1 MYRTIGSIIN
11 QASSVATMNYFKE
24 VFNGGPEK
32 MFTCM
37 ATAVASAL
45 STFFLP
51 IWTTILAVC
60 ILILIDMIL
69 GTKVSLCKGEP
80 FQSRKLWS
88 TLKKFGWSSMAI
100 SCAHLMDTYIIVSFD
115 AHLVELFAGMI
126 GGVELWSML
135 ENLQTLDPTGPWKIF
150 SKVLKTKGERY
161 LDITIEKEDLPKI
174 KKLVKKIK

>member
-1 MYRTIGSIIN
+1 MYRTLNSIIN

-37 ATAVASAL
+37 ITTIASAL

-69 GTKVSLCKGEP
+69 GTRVSISKGEP

-88 TLKKFGWSSMAI
+88 TIKKFGWSTMAI
-100 SCAHLMDTYIIVSFD
+100 SCAHLTDTYIIVSFD
-115 AHLVELFAGMI
+115 AHLVECFAGMI
-126 GGVELWSML
+126 GGVELWSMM
-135 ENLQTLDPTGPWKIF
+135 ENLQTLDPTGPWRIF
-150 SKVLKTKGERY
+150 SKVLKSKGERY
-161 LDITIEKEDLPKI
+161 LDITIDKEDLPKI

>member
-1 MYRTIGSIIN
+1 MYRTIVNIIN

-24 VFNGGPEK
+24 IFNEGPEK
-32 MFTCM
+32 MLTCVM
-37 ATAVASAL
+37 TAVVSSL
-45 STFFLP
+45 STFLLP
-51 IWTTILAVC
+51 IWTTVIAVC
-60 ILILIDMIL
+60 VLILIDMIL
-69 GTKVSLCKGEP
+69 GTRVSINKGEP
-80 FQSRKLWS
+80 FQSRKLGS

-100 SCAHLMDTYIIVSFD
+100 SCAHIMDMYIITSFD

-126 GGVELWSML
+126 GGVELWSIL
-135 ENLQTLDPTGPWKIF
+135 ENLQTSDPTGPWKIF